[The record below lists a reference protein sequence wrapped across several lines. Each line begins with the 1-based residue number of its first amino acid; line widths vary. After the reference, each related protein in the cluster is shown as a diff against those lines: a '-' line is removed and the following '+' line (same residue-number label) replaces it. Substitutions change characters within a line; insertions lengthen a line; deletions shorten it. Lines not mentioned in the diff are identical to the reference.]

1 MGPGKYEIS
10 RDLVPSSKGRCS
22 AFLAPATVIPKET
35 YYEMVNNCKV
45 LQPRYMKTADKKLL
59 QTEIKNFRRR
69 LQARN
74 ESSQTLLR
82 VKDWQRPNDTY
93 LFQNALA
100 GNHRLYTPMTD
111 YRRTEDPL

>member
-1 MGPGKYEIS
+1 
-10 RDLVPSSKGRCS
+10 
-22 AFLAPATVIPKET
+22 
-35 YYEMVNNCKV
+35 
-45 LQPRYMKTADKKLL
+45 MKTADKKLL

-100 GNHRLYTPMTD
+100 GNPHLYTPMTD
-111 YRRTEDPL
+111 YRRTDDPLQAKGDKTVSENTLATDSLTQEEGDSLD